1 MSFFGRL
8 KAGLGKTASRLT
20 ETITS
25 VVKKRNWIKT
35 RWMICLMRW
44 SCLIWALRHLKS

>member
-25 VVKKRNWIKT
+25 VVKKKKTGSRNP
-35 RWMICLMRW
+35 
-44 SCLIWALRHLKS
+44 